1 MNRIYYAALTTKDVF
16 EKTMSNDAPLGDRM
30 LEGLKVTI
38 LGLATIFLVLAI
50 LWLILYVFKLIF
62 YRPGK
67 DIGDE
72 TPVSMAGA
80 KYEPPAFPPKAAN
93 QATAA
98 PSAPSNDG
106 ELIAVI
112 TAAIETYAEADGL
125 PRGSL
130 KVVSFKRSG
139 NASPWGGK

>member
-62 YRPGK
+62 IDP
-67 DIGDE
+67 
-72 TPVSMAGA
+72 A
-80 KYEPPAFPPKAAN
+80 K
-93 QATAA
+93 
-98 PSAPSNDG
+98 
-106 ELIAVI
+106 I
-112 TAAIETYAEADGL
+112 
-125 PRGSL
+125 
-130 KVVSFKRSG
+130 
-139 NASPWGGK
+139 